1 MSPPRVEIAAPDLA
15 PYREGNTGIPYVWTF
30 DSGRPGPHVG
40 INALLHGNE
49 LSGAWALVR
58 LLELALRPRHGRLS
72 LSFANVAAF
81 LRFDPADP
89 TASRFLEEDMNR
101 LWREEVLEGPAKTV
115 ELRRA
120 RELLPH
126 YRSLDFLL
134 DLHSMQTDSPPLLL
148 CGLTPKARR
157 FARRMGYP
165 ATVVADAGHPGG
177 VRLIDF
183 GAFAAPR
190 RKPVAV
196 LLEAGQHWARTS
208 IDVALAGCLHF
219 LRATGILDPEL
230 AMRLAPTRGSGGQ
243 RFIEVTHAVTVRRGP
258 FRFKDRFRGLEVID
272 RAGTVIATDGEDP
285 VRTPY
290 DHCVLVMPSRRLAPG
305 LTAVRLGHEVPPPRL

>member
-1 MSPPRVEIAAPDLA
+1 MRPPRVEIAPPDLS
-15 PYREGNTGIPYVWTF
+15 PYREGNTGISHVWCF

-40 INALLHGNE
+40 LNALTHGNE

-58 LLELALRPRHGRLS
+58 LLELGLRPRHGRLS
-72 LSFANVAAF
+72 LSFANVEAF
-81 LRFDPADP
+81 SRFDPADP
-89 TASRFLEEDMNR
+89 TASRYLEEDMNR
-101 LWREEVLEGPAKTV
+101 LWKTELLEGPARTV

-126 YRSLDFLL
+126 FRSLDFLL
-134 DLHSMQTDSPPLLL
+134 DLHSMQTASAPLLL
-148 CGLTPKARR
+148 CGLTRKARR

-183 GAFAAPR
+183 GAFGEPR

-196 LLEAGQHWARTS
+196 LLEAGQHWARQS

-219 LRATGILDPEL
+219 LRATDILDAEL
-230 AMRLAPTRGSGGQ
+230 AMRLAPTRKAGRQ

-258 FRFKDRFRGLEVID
+258 FVFKDGFQGLEVIEK
-272 RAGTVIATDGEDP
+272 AGTVIATDGGEP

-290 DHCVLVMPSRRLAPG
+290 DHCVLIMPSRRLAPG
-305 LTAVRLGHEVPPPRL
+305 LTAVRLGREVPPPRI

>member
-1 MSPPRVEIAAPDLA
+1 MSPPRVAIPVPDLS
-15 PYREGNTGIPYVWTF
+15 PYREGNTGIPYVWSF

-40 INALLHGNE
+40 INALIHGNE

-58 LLELALRPRHGRLS
+58 LLELGLRPQRGRLG
-72 LSFANVAAF
+72 LSFANIEAF
-81 LRFDPADP
+81 AHFDPDDP

-101 LWREEVLEGPAKTV
+101 LWRRELLEGPARTV

-134 DLHSMQTDSPPLLL
+134 DLHSMQTASPPLML
-148 CGLTPKARR
+148 CGLTPKGRR

-183 GAFAAPR
+183 EAFGAPR

-196 LLEAGQHWARTS
+196 LLEAGQHWAQGS
-208 IDVALAGCLHF
+208 IDVALAACLHF
-219 LRATGILDPEL
+219 LRATEVLDPEL
-230 AMRLAPTRGSGGQ
+230 AMRLAPTRSAGRQ

-258 FRFKDRFRGLEVID
+258 FLFKERFRGLEVIE
-272 RAGTVIATDGEDP
+272 REGTVIATDGGEA

-290 DHCVLVMPSRRLAPG
+290 DHCVLIMPSRRLAPG
-305 LTAVRLGHEVPPPRL
+305 LTAVRLGREVPPPRI